1 MKLQG
6 KVAIV
11 TGGARGIGRAYVL
24 RLAQLGADVVI
35 ADVDLN
41 GAAQYGEQLTS
52 GSVREEV
59 EALGR
64 RAIAVQCDLTQRQ
77 AALDLAEQTLQA
89 FGRIDILVNNAGGL
103 VTPVERSQG
112 SIIPEEDVRT
122 MMDVNLMTTIF
133 CCQAVIPTMVK
144 QRSGVIVNVSSGTAR
159 NIVKGGR
166 MAIYGSVKAAVTHFT
181 RNLAMELGPSGIR
194 VNAIS
199 PGLILSAR
207 IRKTN
212 EQRGLGTAE
221 DVERLP
227 MRRLGE
233 PEDCANALEFLAT
246 DLSSYVTGQCI
257 SVCGGS
263 SLQPA

>member
-24 RLAQLGADVVI
+24 RLAQLGAEVAI

-41 GAAQYGEQLTS
+41 GAAQYGERLTS
-52 GSVREEV
+52 GTVREEV

-77 AALDLAEQTLQA
+77 AAVDLAERTLQA

-122 MMDVNLMTTIF
+122 MLDVNLMTTIF

-144 QRSGVIVNVSSGTAR
+144 QGSGVIVNVSSGTAR
-159 NIVKGGR
+159 NIVMGGR
-166 MAIYGSVKAAVTHFT
+166 MAIYGAAKAAVTHFT
-181 RNLAMELGPSGIR
+181 RNLAMELGPNGIR

-207 IRKTN
+207 IRQTN

-246 DLSSYVTGQCI
+246 DLSSYVTGQCL

>member
-11 TGGARGIGRAYVL
+11 TGGARGIGRAYVW
-24 RLAQLGADVVI
+24 RLAQLGADVAV
-35 ADVDLN
+35 ADVDLDS
-41 GAAQYGEQLTS
+41 AAQYDEQLTS

-77 AALDLAEQTLQA
+77 AALDLAERTLQA

-112 SIIPEEDVRT
+112 SIIPEEDVRK
-122 MMDVNLMTTIF
+122 MLDVNLMTTIF

-144 QRSGVIVNVSSGTAR
+144 QGSGVIVNVSSGTAR
-159 NIVKGGR
+159 NIAKGGR

-181 RNLAMELGPSGIR
+181 RNLAMELGPDGIR

-212 EQRGLGTAE
+212 EQRGLGTAD
-221 DVERLP
+221 DVEKLP

>member
-24 RLAQLGADVVI
+24 RLAHLGADVVI